1 MKCKRKNEEVRPG
14 KPERRTSRSSKAQAE
29 KQRSRGARQE
39 EQEQQSK
46 SKGPRIEK
54 QGRQTEAEGQ
64 KQKRRNRRVTAEQ
77 NQRTWIGRAEAQQ
90 STSMGAGAKRTKNS
104 EQRTKGAN

>member
-1 MKCKRKNEEVRPG
+1 MKCKRKIKEARPG
-14 KPERRTSRSSKAQAE
+14 KQESRNSRSSKAQAE
-29 KQRSRGARQE
+29 KRRNKGARQE
-39 EQEQQSK
+39 EQKQQSK
-46 SKGPRIEK
+46 SKGPKIEK
-54 QGRQTEAEGQ
+54 QGQQTEAEGQ

-90 STSMGAGAKRTKNS
+90 STSMGAGAKRSKNS